1 MDLRFRTCGV
11 TVAFTVTEPAL
22 ASVLRAVF
30 GASDLGGPA
39 AESTLHYRVCRSP
52 AADTFEVARGGTVSC
67 TARSVDELLFF
78 VDKDVTIALQRLRAD
93 LFFVHAGVV
102 CNDAGAWAL
111 SAPSGTGKSTTV
123 WALICNGM
131 QYASDELAPIHFGD
145 SVPRVHP
152 YPRALH
158 LKSNP
163 VDPYSVPA
171 SALKFDERWH
181 IPTAAMATLPRTSD
195 MPLRGC
201 FFLRREV
208 NRTVPRVTRLTTAQA
223 TAHLYANALNP
234 LVHSGMGLDSAI
246 AIAGRVPCFAVELG
260 SVAASAAEIRRC
272 ISHASE

>member
-11 TVAFTVTEPAL
+11 TVAFTVTEPGL

-39 AESTLHYRVCRSP
+39 TESTLHYRICRNP
-52 AADTFEVARGGTVSC
+52 AADTFEVARGGTVSY

-102 CNDAGAWAL
+102 CNNAGAWVL

-131 QYASDELAPIHFGD
+131 RYASDELAPIHFTD

-181 IPTAAMATLPRTSD
+181 IPTSAMSTLPRMSD

-208 NRTVPRVTRLTTAQA
+208 SRTVPRVTRLTTAQA

-234 LVHSGMGLDSAI
+234 LAHPGMGLDSAV
-246 AIAGRVPCFAVELG
+246 AIAGCVPCFEVELG
-260 SVAASAAEIRRC
+260 SMAASAAEIRRC